1 MEPSDVDYLP
11 NSATSDIGIS
21 TAKKSIAAP
30 IIITHTTIRKMSAA
44 ILISTGCIICA
55 VPAYASPR
63 DKTLLSLV
71 QFPMAKDDS

>member
-1 MEPSDVDYLP
+1 MWTIYPIARQAI
-11 NSATSDIGIS
+11 SAFS
-21 TAKKSIAAP
+21 TAKKSVAAP

-71 QFPMAKDDS
+71 QIPYGEG

>member
-1 MEPSDVDYLP
+1 MDYLP

-21 TAKKSIAAP
+21 TAKKFIAAP

-71 QFPMAKDDS
+71 QIPYGEG